1 MSGTRLKIVRN
12 HTPGFK
18 AEVAFAAI
26 RGLKTL
32 AELAREFDVPEDQIA
47 AWQVQ
52 LLEGGAAV
60 FSGDVQAPRVLPQNP
75 FGPDFEHLTLSARVR
90 MAAEKSATVG
100 RSIGAIVLHA
110 GACEAGVEPIGQPLI
125 GDVAIHL
132 RDKLNASDYA
142 GTDGPA
148 IISIYVSLINSIED
162 LHAVARRLHHHAT
175 HFLDSSGHPE
185 YCFSPPGVAFY
196 PLDGT
201 SAEELHA
208 IASTRASA
216 AQSQVITLRRG

>member
-148 IISIYVSLINSIED
+148 TISIYVSLINSIED
-162 LHAVARRLHHHAT
+162 LQRLPAGSTIMPLTSSIPAVIRN
-175 HFLDSSGHPE
+175 
-185 YCFSPPGVAFY
+185 
-196 PLDGT
+196 
-201 SAEELHA
+201 
-208 IASTRASA
+208 IASARPALPSIRWMA
-216 AQSQVITLRRG
+216 HQRRSCTPSPAPAPARPSPR

>member
-1 MSGTRLKIVRN
+1 MNRTSLRVVRS

-32 AELAREFDVPEDQIA
+32 AELASEFDVPAEQIA
-47 AWQVQ
+47 AWQNQ

-60 FSGDVQAPRVLPQNP
+60 FSGDVPAPRVLAQNP
-75 FGPDFEHLTLSARVR
+75 FGPDFGHLTLSARVR
-90 MAAEKSATVG
+90 MAAEKSAAAG
-100 RSIGAIVLHA
+100 RGIGAIVLHA
-110 GACEAGVEPIGQPLI
+110 GACEAGVDPIGQPLI
-125 GDVAIHL
+125 GDIAAHL
-132 RDKLNASDYA
+132 REKLNASDYA
-142 GTDGPA
+142 GTAGPA
-148 IISIYVSLINSIED
+148 TVSIYVSLINNIDD

-185 YCFSPPGVAFY
+185 YSFSPPGVAFY
-196 PLDGT
+196 PLDGV

-208 IASTRASA
+208 IASGRARA
-216 AQSQVITLRRG
+216 AQSQVITLRRD